1 MMEILHL
8 KKIPIVIDYIWG
20 QEKGNM
26 EFIRDNNM
34 GIFEKDINKLPSI
47 LNELLTNKDKRH
59 FYINNIIKENLLSG
73 TESVSR
79 FILNN

>member
-34 GIFEKDINKLPSI
+34 GIFEKDISKIPSI
-47 LNELLTNKDKRH
+47 IRGLLENNNKH
-59 FYINNIIKENLLSG
+59 NFYVNNIEKENLRPG
-73 TESVSR
+73 TEEVTR
-79 FILNN
+79 FILK